1 LRLGQ
6 YIPKPVR
13 EVTNFLRPLPDC
25 IIIGAGKSGTTSLH
39 NELAQHPQIIQAR
52 EKEVSFFNRDY
63 FKGISHYRANYP
75 ILRGRFG
82 EFRRIEGTPGYLD
95 HPHCAKRIKRHL
107 PGAKLIAVLRNPI
120 ERAVSHYYHLA
131 RLNRES
137 RSLREAMEQE
147 EEEARLAFDRMAN
160 DPDDSDP
167 NQENPFAVNR
177 AYKLRGRYLDRI
189 EQYWA
194 HFPKE
199 QLLIL
204 RSEDFFE
211 RPADILREVTR
222 FIGVDENFEWRDL
235 RPQNVGTNRSKVPED
250 LRAMLK
256 EYFAPHN
263 RRLEEALGR
272 KMGWE

>member
-1 LRLGQ
+1 M
-6 YIPKPVR
+6 R
-13 EVTNFLRPLPDC
+13 EATHFLRPLPDC

-39 NELAQHPQIIQAR
+39 NELAQHPQIIQAK

-63 FKGISHYRANYP
+63 FKGLSYYRANYP
-75 ILRGRFG
+75 IIRGRFG
-82 EFRRIEGTPGYLD
+82 GFRRIDGTPGYLD
-95 HPHCAKRIKRHL
+95 HPHCAKRIKRHV

-120 ERAVSHYYHLA
+120 ERAISHYYHA
-131 RLNRES
+131 VRLNRES
-137 RSLREAMEQE
+137 MPLREALEQD
-147 EEEARLAFDRMAN
+147 EEEAGQAFDRMAN

-167 NQENPFAVNR
+167 NQENPFAVKN
-177 AYKLRGRYLDRI
+177 AYKLRGQYLDRI
-189 EQYWA
+189 EQYWK

-222 FIGVDENFEWRDL
+222 FVGVDENFEWRDL

-256 EYFAPHN
+256 EYFEPHN